1 MNYCPNCGTPVE
13 SNWKVCANCGHNL
26 SREQVSILP
35 QKEPEPQVK
44 TVEFVRTTPYPGYF
58 EPQKTN
64 GIIAFSFG
72 IMGIGLS
79 FLIMILR
86 SYGYRLTPFMMIF
99 NIIIILFGFVAVIFG
114 ITGCAKDDSKALA
127 VLGLLFGIGSFGLYL
142 IRYLFYLYASMFPII
157 D

>member
-13 SNWKVCANCGHNL
+13 SDWKVCANCGNNL
-26 SREQVSILP
+26 SPERISTLP
-35 QKEPEPQVK
+35 QKEPETQVK
-44 TVEFVRTTPYPGYF
+44 AGEVVRTMPYPGYY

-86 SYGYRLTPFMMIF
+86 SHGYSLTPLMIAL
-99 NIIIILFGFVAVIFG
+99 NVVIILIGFVAVIFG
-114 ITGCAKDDSKALA
+114 IIGCAKDDSKALA
-127 VLGLLFGIGSFGLYL
+127 VLGLLCGLGSFGLYL
-142 IRYLFYLYASMFPII
+142 IRYLLYLYASMFSMI

>member
-13 SNWKVCANCGHNL
+13 SDWKVCANCGHRL
-26 SREQVSILP
+26 LREQISILP
-35 QKEPEPQVK
+35 QKKPETQIE
-44 TVEFVRTTPYPGYF
+44 TVEVIRTKPYPGYF

-64 GIIAFSFG
+64 GIVAFSFG

-86 SYGYRLTPFMMIF
+86 SYGYRLAPLMITS
-99 NIIIILFGFVAVIFG
+99 NAVIILSGTVAFIFG
-114 ITGCAKDDSKALA
+114 IIGCAKDDSKALA
-127 VLGLLFGIGSFGLYL
+127 VLGLLFGIGSFLLLL
-142 IRYLFYLYASMFPII
+142 IRYLLYLYASMFPII

>member
-13 SNWKVCANCGHNL
+13 SGWKVCANCGHRL
-26 SREQVSILP
+26 SREQIYTLP
-35 QKEPEPQVK
+35 QKEPEIQVE
-44 TVEFVRTTPYPGYF
+44 TVEAVGTKPYPGYF

-64 GIIAFSFG
+64 GIVAFSLG
-72 IMGIGLS
+72 IMGIGFS

-86 SYGYRLTPFMMIF
+86 SYGYRLTSLMMMF
-99 NIIIILFGFVAVIFG
+99 NVIIIVSGIVAVIFG

-127 VLGLLFGIGSFGLYL
+127 VLGLIFGIGSFLLLL
-142 IRYLFYLYASMFPII
+142 IRYYLYLMFSIIPIV